1 MVKKFTSANLKP
13 TLVIVESPAKC
24 GKIEEYLGPGYKCIA
39 SYGHLRE
46 LKSLKNIDEN
56 FVPTY
61 TIVEKKRQQIDKIKK
76 AILGANEVILA
87 LDGDREGEK
96 IAYCIAQIFNLDI
109 KITKRITFN
118 EITQTGIQ
126 KAIQCPRTID
136 MDLVNAQQARQIIDL
151 LVGFKISPMLWS
163 HFNAGA
169 SLSAGRCQAPALRLI
184 YENYKDIALC
194 NEKRVYNTTGYFTS
208 ANIAFE
214 LQTSFETEDSVTDF
228 LDDSIDFSHVYSCSK
243 PKRGTRRQPDPFTT
257 SSLQQAS
264 SNEMRL
270 SPKDTMRICQT
281 LYEGGYITY
290 MRTDS
295 KSYSRDFIDLAKEYI
310 TREYDTTYINE
321 QIDELVTSANDK
333 EAHEAI
339 RATNISLV
347 ELPSTMDKKDQRLY
361 KLIRENSLESCMSPA
376 VFHSVTATITA
387 AQNAKFTYTSEIID
401 FPGWTIISAKSS
413 KVKPENK
420 EYQYLQQIKS
430 NIVVL
435 YKKMV
440 SKMNFIGIK
449 QHYTEARLVQLLEE
463 RGVGRPSTFSSLVD
477 KIQERGYVSKQNV
490 EARKVACKDFE
501 LTDDNIYEVEQM
513 REFGGEKNKLVIQS
527 LGIMVM
533 EFLDAHFSQLLNY
546 EYTSSMEKEL
556 DLIANGNGDW
566 TGLCRKCDEQLTLCT
581 DKLKDE
587 PRMKIQLDETNAYI
601 IGKHGPVIK
610 NTEIIDGKA
619 VVNFKKI
626 KQDVDVSKIHE
637 YKVEDLLAEDVQKKK
652 INLGKY
658 ENQDV
663 FIQKGKFGVYAS
675 WDQNTCSLKQ
685 VGNRPI
691 ESISFDEVE
700 KYILEQENGFIREIT
715 LDCSI
720 RRSKKGDYIFF
731 KTAKMKKPTFHSLD
745 KFQEDYKICHVNILK
760 SWIKETY
767 GLSV

>member
-1 MVKKFTSANLKP
+1 MVKKFTSANLRK
-13 TLVIVESPAKC
+13 TIVIVESPAKC

-46 LKSLKNIDEN
+46 LNSLKNIDEN

-96 IAYCIAQIFNLDI
+96 IAYCIAQIFKLDI
-109 KITKRITFN
+109 KTTKRITFN
-118 EITQTGIQ
+118 EIT
-126 KAIQCPRTID
+126 KMAIQNAIQNPRTID

-169 SLSAGRCQAPALRLI
+169 SLSAGRCQTPALRVI
-184 YENYKDIALC
+184 YENYKEVAQS
-194 NEKRVYNTTGYFTS
+194 NERKVYNTTGYFTS
-208 ANIAFE
+208 ANLAFE
-214 LQTSFETEDSVTDF
+214 LQTSFENDDAVTDF
-228 LDDSIDFSHVYSCSK
+228 LDESISFSHVYTCSK

-257 SSLQQAS
+257 STLQQAS
-264 SNEMRL
+264 SNELRL
-270 SPKDTMRICQT
+270 SPKETMRICQT

-295 KSYSRDFIDLAKEYI
+295 KSYSRDFIECAKEYI
-310 TREYDTTYINE
+310 TREYDTNYINE
-321 QIDELVTSANDK
+321 QIDDLVSKSKDK

-339 RATNISLV
+339 RPTDISLV
-347 ELPSTMDKKDQRLY
+347 DLPSTLDNRLY
-361 KLIRENSLESCMSPA
+361 KLIRENTLASCMPPA
-376 VFHSVTATITA
+376 VFYSVTASITA
-387 AQNAKFTYTSEIID
+387 AQNAKFTYTSELND
-401 FPGWTIISAKSS
+401 FPGWTIISDKSN
-413 KVKPENK
+413 KVSN
-420 EYQYLQQIKS
+420 EYQYLQQIKP
-430 NIVVL
+430 NTVVP

-440 SKMNFIGIK
+440 SKMNFIGLK

-463 RGVGRPSTFSSLVD
+463 KGIGRPSTFSSLVD
-477 KIQERGYVSKQNV
+477 KIQERLYVSKQNV
-490 EARKVACKDFE
+490 EGCKVSCKDFE

-513 REFGGEKNKLVIQS
+513 REFGAEKNKLVIQS
-527 LGIMVM
+527 LGILVM

-546 EYTSSMEKEL
+546 EYTSGMENEL

-566 TGLCRKCDEQLTLCT
+566 TNLCRKCDEQLTVCT
-581 DKLKDE
+581 SKLKDE
-587 PRMKIQLDETNAYI
+587 PRMKIQLDETNQYI

-610 NTEIIDGKA
+610 NTEIIDGKK

-663 FIQKGKFGVYAS
+663 LIQKGKFGVYAS
-675 WDQNTCSLKQ
+675 WGQNSVSLKQ

-700 KYILEQENGFIREIT
+700 KYILEQENGFIREIA

-731 KTAKMKKPTFHSLD
+731 KTAKMKKPTFHSLNG
-745 KFQEDYKICHVNILK
+745 FSEDYKICHVNILK

-767 GLSV
+767 GLNV

>member
-1 MVKKFTSANLKP
+1 MVKKFTSANLRK
-13 TLVIVESPAKC
+13 TIVIVESPAKC

-46 LKSLKNIDEN
+46 LNSLKNIDEN

-96 IAYCIAQIFNLDI
+96 IAYCIAQIFKLDI
-109 KITKRITFN
+109 NTTKRITFN
-118 EITQTGIQ
+118 EITKT
-126 KAIQCPRTID
+126 AIQNAIQNPRTID

-151 LVGFKISPMLWS
+151 LVGFKISPMLWA
-163 HFNAGA
+163 HFNSGA
-169 SLSAGRCQAPALRLI
+169 SLSAGRCQTPALRVI
-184 YENYKDIALC
+184 YENYKEVAQS
-194 NEKRVYNTTGYFTS
+194 NERRVYNTTGYFTS
-208 ANIAFE
+208 ANLAFE
-214 LQTSFETEDSVTDF
+214 LHTSFENDDAATDF
-228 LDDSIDFSHVYSCSK
+228 LDDSISFSHVYTCSK

-257 SSLQQAS
+257 STLQQAS
-264 SNEMRL
+264 SNELRL
-270 SPKDTMRICQT
+270 SPKETMRICQT

-295 KSYSRDFIDLAKEYI
+295 KSYSRDFIECAKEYI
-310 TREYDTTYINE
+310 SRQYDKIYINE
-321 QIDELVTSANDK
+321 QIDDLVSKSKDK

-339 RATNISLV
+339 RPTDISLV
-347 ELPSTMDKKDQRLY
+347 DLPSTLDNRLY
-361 KLIRENSLESCMSPA
+361 KLIRENTLASCMSPA
-376 VFHSVTATITA
+376 VFYSVTATITA

-401 FPGWTIISAKSS
+401 FPGWTIAIAKSS
-413 KVKPENK
+413 KVKPETN
-420 EYQYLQQIKS
+420 EYQYLQQIKP
-430 NIVVL
+430 NTIVP

-440 SKMNFIGIK
+440 SKMNFVGLK

-463 RGVGRPSTFSSLVD
+463 HGIGRPSTFSSLVD

-490 EARKVACKDFE
+490 EGRKVSCKDFD

-527 LGIMVM
+527 LGILVM
-533 EFLDAHFSQLLNY
+533 EFLDAHFFDLLNY
-546 EYTSSMEKEL
+546 EYTSGMENEL

-566 TGLCRKCDEQLTLCT
+566 TNLCRKCDEQLTVCT
-581 DKLKDE
+581 SKLKDE
-587 PRMKIQLDETNAYI
+587 PRMKIQLDETNQYI

-610 NTEIIDGKA
+610 NTEIIDGKK

-663 FIQKGKFGVYAS
+663 LIQKGKFGVYAS
-675 WDQNTCSLKQ
+675 WGQNSVSLKQ

-700 KYILEQENGFIREIT
+700 KYILEQENGFIREIA

-731 KTAKMKKPTFHSLD
+731 KTAKMKKPTFHSLNG
-745 KFQEDYKICHVNILK
+745 FSEDYKICHVNILK

>member
-1 MVKKFTSANLKP
+1 MVKKFTSANLRK
-13 TLVIVESPAKC
+13 TIVIVESPAKC

-46 LKSLKNIDEN
+46 LNSLKNIDEN

-96 IAYCIAQIFNLDI
+96 IAYCIAQIFKLDI
-109 KITKRITFN
+109 NTTKRITFN
-118 EITQTGIQ
+118 EITKT
-126 KAIQCPRTID
+126 AIQNAIQNPRTID

-151 LVGFKISPMLWS
+151 LVGFKISPMLWA
-163 HFNAGA
+163 HFNSGA
-169 SLSAGRCQAPALRLI
+169 SLSAGRCQTPALRVI
-184 YENYKDIALC
+184 YENYKDITQC

-208 ANIAFE
+208 SNLAFE
-214 LQTSFETEDSVTDF
+214 LHTSFENDDAVTDF
-228 LDDSIDFSHVYSCSK
+228 LDDSISFSHVYTCSK

-257 SSLQQAS
+257 STLQQAS
-264 SNEMRL
+264 SNELRL
-270 SPKDTMRICQT
+270 SPKETMRICQT

-295 KSYSRDFIDLAKEYI
+295 KSYSRDFIECAKEYI
-310 TREYDTTYINE
+310 TRQYDKIYINE
-321 QIDELVTSANDK
+321 QIDDLVSKSKDK

-339 RATNISLV
+339 RPTDISLV
-347 ELPSTMDKKDQRLY
+347 DLPSTLDNRLY
-361 KLIRENSLESCMSPA
+361 KLIRENTLASCMSPA
-376 VFHSVTATITA
+376 VFYSVTATITA

-401 FPGWTIISAKSS
+401 FPGWTIAIAKSS
-413 KVKPENK
+413 KVKPETN
-420 EYQYLQQIKS
+420 EYQYLQQIKP
-430 NIVVL
+430 NTIVP

-440 SKMNFIGIK
+440 SKMNFVGLK

-463 RGVGRPSTFSSLVD
+463 HGIGRPSTFSSLVD

-490 EARKVACKDFE
+490 EGRKVSCKDFE

-513 REFGGEKNKLVIQS
+513 REFGAEKNKLVIQS
-527 LGIMVM
+527 LGILVM
-533 EFLDAHFSQLLNY
+533 EFLDAHFFDLLNY
-546 EYTSSMEKEL
+546 EYTSGMENEL

-566 TGLCRKCDEQLTLCT
+566 TNLCRKCDEQLTVCT
-581 DKLKDE
+581 SKLKDE
-587 PRMKIQLDETNAYI
+587 PRMKIQLDETNQYI

-610 NTEIIDGKA
+610 NTEIIDGKK

-663 FIQKGKFGVYAS
+663 LIQKGKFGVYAS
-675 WDQNTCSLKQ
+675 WGQNSVSLKQ

-700 KYILEQENGFIREIT
+700 KYILEQENGFIREIA

-767 GLSV
+767 GLNV

>member
-1 MVKKFTSANLKP
+1 
-13 TLVIVESPAKC
+13 
-24 GKIEEYLGPGYKCIA
+24 
-39 SYGHLRE
+39 LRE
-46 LKSLKNIDEN
+46 LNSLKNIDEN

-76 AILGANEVILA
+76 AILASNDVILA

-109 KITKRITFN
+109 KTTKRITFN
-118 EITQTGIQ
+118 EITQTAIQ

-136 MDLVNAQQARQIIDL
+136 MDLVNAQQARQIVDL

-169 SLSAGRCQAPALRLI
+169 SLSAGRCQTPALRII
-184 YENYKDIALC
+184 YDNDMNKGSER
-194 NEKRVYNTTGYFTS
+194 RVYNTTGYFTS
-208 ANIAFE
+208 ANLAFE
-214 LQTSFETEDSVTDF
+214 LQTSFEMEDTVTDF
-228 LDDSIDFSHVYSCSK
+228 LDDSISFSHVYTCSK

-257 SSLQQAS
+257 STLQQAS

-270 SPKDTMRICQT
+270 SPKETMRICQT

-295 KSYSRDFIDLAKEYI
+295 KSYSRDFIECAKEYI
-310 TREYDTTYINE
+310 TREYDTNYINE
-321 QIDELVTSANDK
+321 QIDELVSKSKDK

-347 ELPSTMDKKDQRLY
+347 ELPSTMDKKEQRLY
-361 KLIRENSLESCMSPA
+361 KLIRENSLESCMSLA

-387 AQNAKFTYTSEIID
+387 AQNTKFTYTSELND

-413 KVKPENK
+413 KVTPENK
-420 EYQYLQQIKS
+420 EYQYLQQIKP
-430 NIVVL
+430 NTVVP

-440 SKMNFIGIK
+440 SKMNFIGLK

-490 EARKVACKDFE
+490 EGRKVACKDFE

-513 REFGGEKNKLVIQS
+513 RDFGAEKNKLVIQS

-533 EFLDAHFSQLLNY
+533 EYLDAHFSQLLNY
-546 EYTSSMEKEL
+546 EYTSGMENEL
-556 DLIANGNGDW
+556 DKIANGNGDW
-566 TGLCRKCDEQLTLCT
+566 TNLCRRCNNQIAELTEC
-581 DKLKDE
+581 LKGE

-610 NTEIIDGKA
+610 NTEIIDGKT

-637 YKVEDLLAEDVQKKK
+637 CKVEDLLAEDVQKKK

-658 ENQDV
+658 EGHDV
-663 FIQKGKFGVYAS
+663 VLQKGKFGVYAS
-675 WDQNTCSLKQ
+675 WGKNTCSLKQ

-700 KYILEQENGFIREIT
+700 KYILEQENGFIREIA

-745 KFQEDYKICHVNILK
+745 KFSEDYKICHVNILK

-767 GLSV
+767 GLKV

>member
-1 MVKKFTSANLKP
+1 MVKKFTSADLRN

-24 GKIEEYLGPGYKCIA
+24 AKIEEYLGSGYKCIA

-46 LKSLKNIDEN
+46 LNSLKHIDEN

-61 TIVEKKRQQIDKIKK
+61 TIIEKKCQQIDKIKK
-76 AILGANEVILA
+76 AILGANEIILA

-109 KITKRITFN
+109 KTTKRITFN
-118 EITQTGIQ
+118 EIT
-126 KAIQCPRTID
+126 KMAIQYAIQNPRTID

-169 SLSAGRCQAPALRLI
+169 SLSAGRCQTPALRLI
-184 YENYKDIALC
+184 YENYKEISQS
-194 NEKRVYNTTGYFTS
+194 NERKVYNTTGYFTS
-208 ANIAFE
+208 ANLAFE
-214 LQTSFETEDSVTDF
+214 LQTSFENDDAVTDF
-228 LDDSIDFSHVYSCSK
+228 LNDSIGFSHVYTCSK

-257 SSLQQAS
+257 STLQQAS

-270 SPKDTMRICQT
+270 SPKETMRICQA

-295 KSYSRDFIDLAKEYI
+295 KSYSRDFIECAKEYI
-310 TREYDTTYINE
+310 TREYDTNYINE
-321 QIDELVTSANDK
+321 QIDDLVSKCKDK

-339 RATNISLV
+339 RPTNISLI
-347 ELPSTMDKKDQRLY
+347 ELNSTMDSKEQRLY
-361 KLIRENSLESCMSPA
+361 KLIRENTLASCMSPA
-376 VFHSVTATITA
+376 VFYSVTATITA

-401 FPGWTIISAKSS
+401 FPGWTIAIAKSS
-413 KVKPENK
+413 KVSN
-420 EYQYLQQIKS
+420 EYQYLQQIKP
-430 NIVVL
+430 NTVIP

-440 SKMNFIGIK
+440 SKMKFVGLK

-463 RGVGRPSTFSSLVD
+463 HGIGRPSTFSSLVD

-490 EARKVACKDFE
+490 EGRKVACKDFE
-501 LTDDNIYEVEQM
+501 LTDDNIYEVEEM
-513 REFGGEKNKLVIQS
+513 REFGAEKNKLVIQS
-527 LGIMVM
+527 LGILVM

-546 EYTSSMEKEL
+546 EYTSGMENEL

-566 TGLCRKCDEQLTLCT
+566 SSLCRKCDEQLTLCT

-610 NTEIIDGKA
+610 NTELIDGKQ

-637 YKVEDLLAEDVQKKK
+637 YKVEDLLAEDVQKKRF
-652 INLGKY
+652 NLGKY
-658 ENQDV
+658 EGHDV
-663 FIQKGKFGVYAS
+663 ILQKGKFGVYAS
-675 WDQNTCSLKQ
+675 WGKNTCSLKQ

-691 ESISFDEVE
+691 ESISFEEVE
-700 KYILEQENGFIREIT
+700 KYILEQENCGFFREISQ
-715 LDCSI
+715 DCSI

-745 KFQEDYKICHVNILK
+745 KFTEDYKICHVNILK

-767 GLSV
+767 GLNV

>member
-1 MVKKFTSANLKP
+1 MVKKFTSADLRK

-46 LKSLKNIDEN
+46 LNSLKNIDEN
-56 FVPTY
+56 FLPTY

-76 AILGANEVILA
+76 AILASNDIILA
-87 LDGDREGEK
+87 VDGDREGEK
-96 IAYCIAQIFNLDI
+96 IAYCIAQIFNLNI
-109 KITKRITFN
+109 KTTKRITFN
-118 EITQTGIQ
+118 EITKT
-126 KAIQCPRTID
+126 AIQNAIQNPRIID

-169 SLSAGRCQAPALRLI
+169 SLSAGRCQTPALRVI
-184 YENYKDIALC
+184 YENYKEIN
-194 NEKRVYNTTGYFTS
+194 NERKVYNTTGYFTS
-208 ANIAFE
+208 ANLAFE
-214 LQTSFETEDSVTDF
+214 LQTSFENDDAVTDF
-228 LDDSIDFSHVYSCSK
+228 LDDSISFSHVYTCSN

-257 SSLQQAS
+257 STLQQAS

-270 SPKDTMRICQT
+270 SPKETMRICQT

-295 KSYSRDFIDLAKEYI
+295 KSYSRDFIECAKEYI
-310 TREYDTTYINE
+310 SRQYDKTYINE
-321 QIDELVTSANDK
+321 QIDDLVSNSKDK

-339 RATNISLV
+339 RPTNISLV
-347 ELPSTMDKKDQRLY
+347 DLNSTMDSKEQRLY
-361 KLIRENSLESCMSPA
+361 KLIRDNTQASCMSPA
-376 VFHSVTATITA
+376 VFHAVTATITA
-387 AQNAKFTYTSEIID
+387 AQNTKFTYTSEITD
-401 FPGWTIISAKSS
+401 FPGWTIVHTKSS
-413 KVKPENK
+413 KVSN
-420 EYQYLQQIKS
+420 EYQYLQQIKP
-430 NIVVL
+430 NTVVP

-440 SKMNFIGIK
+440 SKMNFTGLK

-463 RGVGRPSTFSSLVD
+463 RGIGRPSTFSSLVD
-477 KIQERGYVSKQNV
+477 KIQERGYVSKQNI
-490 EARKVACKDFE
+490 EGRKVACKDFE

-527 LGIMVM
+527 LGILVM
-533 EFLDAHFSQLLNY
+533 EFLDAHFFDLLNY
-546 EYTSSMEKEL
+546 EYTSGMENEL

-566 TGLCRKCDEQLTLCT
+566 TSLCRKCDEQLTLCT

-610 NTEIIDGKA
+610 STEIIDGKA

-637 YKVEDLLAEDVQKKK
+637 YKVEDILAEDVQKKK

-663 FIQKGKFGVYAS
+663 FIQKGKFGMYAS
-675 WDQNTCSLKQ
+675 WGQNSVSLKQ
-685 VGNRPI
+685 LGNRPI

-700 KYILEQENGFIREIT
+700 KYILEQESGFVREIS

-731 KTAKMKKPTFHSLD
+731 KTAKMKKPTFHSLNG
-745 KFQEDYKICHVNILK
+745 FSEDYKICHVNILK

-767 GLSV
+767 GLNV

>member
-1 MVKKFTSANLKP
+1 MVKKFTSANLRK
-13 TLVIVESPAKC
+13 TIVIVESPAKC

-46 LKSLKNIDEN
+46 LNSLKNIDEN

-96 IAYCIAQIFNLDI
+96 IAYCIAQIFKLDI
-109 KITKRITFN
+109 NTTKRITFN
-118 EITQTGIQ
+118 EITKT
-126 KAIQCPRTID
+126 AIQNAIQNPRTID

-151 LVGFKISPMLWS
+151 LVGFKISPMLWA
-163 HFNAGA
+163 HFNSGA
-169 SLSAGRCQAPALRLI
+169 SLSAGRCQTPALRVI
-184 YENYKDIALC
+184 YENYKDIAQS
-194 NEKRVYNTTGYFTS
+194 NERRVYNTTGYFTS
-208 ANIAFE
+208 SNLAFE
-214 LQTSFETEDSVTDF
+214 LHTSFENDDAATDF
-228 LDDSIDFSHVYSCSK
+228 LDDSISFSHVYTCSK

-257 SSLQQAS
+257 STLQQAS
-264 SNEMRL
+264 SNELRL
-270 SPKDTMRICQT
+270 SPKETMRICQT

-295 KSYSRDFIDLAKEYI
+295 KSYSRDFIECAKEYI
-310 TREYDTTYINE
+310 TRQYDKIYINE
-321 QIDELVTSANDK
+321 QIDDLVSKSKDK

-339 RATNISLV
+339 RPTDISLV
-347 ELPSTMDKKDQRLY
+347 DLPSTLDNRLY
-361 KLIRENSLESCMSPA
+361 KLIRENTLASCMSPA
-376 VFHSVTATITA
+376 VFYSVTATIRA

-401 FPGWTIISAKSS
+401 FPGWTIAIAKSS
-413 KVKPENK
+413 KVKPETN
-420 EYQYLQQIKS
+420 EYQYLQQIKP
-430 NIVVL
+430 NTIVP

-440 SKMNFIGIK
+440 SKMIFVGLK

-463 RGVGRPSTFSSLVD
+463 HGIGRPSTFSSLVD

-490 EARKVACKDFE
+490 EGRKLSCKDFE

-513 REFGGEKNKLVIQS
+513 REFGAEKNKLVIQS
-527 LGIMVM
+527 LGILVM
-533 EFLDAHFSQLLNY
+533 EFLDAHFFDLLNY
-546 EYTSSMEKEL
+546 EYTSGMENEL

-566 TGLCRKCDEQLTLCT
+566 TNLCRKCDEQLTVCT
-581 DKLKDE
+581 SKLKDE
-587 PRMKIQLDETNAYI
+587 PRMKIQLDETNQYI

-610 NTEIIDGKA
+610 NTEIIDGKK

-663 FIQKGKFGVYAS
+663 LIQKGKFGVYAS
-675 WDQNTCSLKQ
+675 WGQNSVSLKQ

-700 KYILEQENGFIREIT
+700 KYILEQENGFIREIA

-731 KTAKMKKPTFHSLD
+731 KTAKMKKPTFHSLNG
-745 KFQEDYKICHVNILK
+745 FSEDYKICHVNILK

-767 GLSV
+767 GLNV

>member
-1 MVKKFTSANLKP
+1 MVKKFTSANLRK
-13 TLVIVESPAKC
+13 TIVIVESPAKC

-46 LKSLKNIDEN
+46 LNSLKNIDEN

-96 IAYCIAQIFNLDI
+96 IAYCIAQIFKLDI
-109 KITKRITFN
+109 KTTKRITFN
-118 EITQTGIQ
+118 EITKT
-126 KAIQCPRTID
+126 AIQNAIQNPRTID
-136 MDLVNAQQARQIIDL
+136 MDLVNAQQARQSIDL
-151 LVGFKISPMLWS
+151 LVGFKISPMLWN

-169 SLSAGRCQAPALRLI
+169 SLSAGRCQTPALRVI
-184 YENYKDIALC
+184 YENYKDITQS
-194 NEKRVYNTTGYFTS
+194 NERRVYNTTGYFTS
-208 ANIAFE
+208 SNLAFE
-214 LQTSFETEDSVTDF
+214 LHTSFENDDAVTDF
-228 LDDSIDFSHVYSCSK
+228 LDDSISFSHVYTCSK

-257 SSLQQAS
+257 STLQQAS
-264 SNEMRL
+264 SNELRL
-270 SPKDTMRICQT
+270 SPKETMRICQT

-295 KSYSRDFIDLAKEYI
+295 KSYSRDFIECAKEYI
-310 TREYDTTYINE
+310 TRQYDKIYINE
-321 QIDELVTSANDK
+321 QIDDLVSKSKDK

-339 RATNISLV
+339 RPTDISLV
-347 ELPSTMDKKDQRLY
+347 DLPSTLDNRLY
-361 KLIRENSLESCMSPA
+361 KLIRENTLASCMSPA
-376 VFHSVTATITA
+376 VFYSVTATITA
-387 AQNAKFTYTSEIID
+387 AQNARFTYTSEIID
-401 FPGWTIISAKSS
+401 FPGWTIAIAKSS
-413 KVKPENK
+413 KVKPETN
-420 EYQYLQQIKS
+420 EYQYLQQIKP
-430 NIVVL
+430 NTIVP

-440 SKMNFIGIK
+440 SKMNFVGLK

-463 RGVGRPSTFSSLVD
+463 HGIGRPSTFSSLVD

-490 EARKVACKDFE
+490 EGRKVSCKDFE

-527 LGIMVM
+527 LGILVM

-546 EYTSSMEKEL
+546 EYTSGMENEL

-566 TGLCRKCDEQLTLCT
+566 SSLCRKCDEQLTVCIDT
-581 DKLKDE
+581 LKDE
-587 PRMKIQLDETNAYI
+587 PRMKIQLDETNQYI

-610 NTEIIDGKA
+610 NTEIIDGKT

-663 FIQKGKFGVYAS
+663 LIQKGKFGVYAS
-675 WDQNTCSLKQ
+675 WGQNSVSLKQ

-700 KYILEQENGFIREIT
+700 KYILEQENGFIREIA

-731 KTAKMKKPTFHSLD
+731 KTAKMKKPTFHSLNG
-745 KFQEDYKICHVNILK
+745 FSEDYKICHVNILK

-767 GLSV
+767 GLNV

>member
-1 MVKKFTSANLKP
+1 MYS
-13 TLVIVESPAKC
+13 I
-24 GKIEEYLGPGYKCIA
+24 
-39 SYGHLRE
+39 LR
-46 LKSLKNIDEN
+46 SLERTKL
-56 FVPTY
+56 
-61 TIVEKKRQQIDKIKK
+61 VEKKRQQIDKIKK

-96 IAYCIAQIFNLDI
+96 IAYCIAQIFKLDI
-109 KITKRITFN
+109 KTTKRITFN
-118 EITQTGIQ
+118 EIT
-126 KAIQCPRTID
+126 KMAIQNAIQNPRTID

-169 SLSAGRCQAPALRLI
+169 SLSAGRCQTPALRVI
-184 YENYKDIALC
+184 YENYKEVAQS
-194 NEKRVYNTTGYFTS
+194 NERKVYNTTGYFTS
-208 ANIAFE
+208 ANLAFE
-214 LQTSFETEDSVTDF
+214 LQTSFENDDAVTDF
-228 LDDSIDFSHVYSCSK
+228 LDESISFSHVYTCSK

-257 SSLQQAS
+257 STLQQAS
-264 SNEMRL
+264 SNELRL
-270 SPKDTMRICQT
+270 SPKETMRICQT

-295 KSYSRDFIDLAKEYI
+295 KSYSRDFIECAKEYI
-310 TREYDTTYINE
+310 TREYDTNYINE
-321 QIDELVTSANDK
+321 QIDDLVSKSKDK

-339 RATNISLV
+339 RPTDISLV
-347 ELPSTMDKKDQRLY
+347 DLPSTLDNRLY
-361 KLIRENSLESCMSPA
+361 KLIRENTLASCMPPA
-376 VFHSVTATITA
+376 VFYSVTASITA
-387 AQNAKFTYTSEIID
+387 AQNAKFTYTSELND
-401 FPGWTIISAKSS
+401 FPGWTIISDKSN
-413 KVKPENK
+413 KVSN
-420 EYQYLQQIKS
+420 EYQYLQQIKP
-430 NIVVL
+430 NTVVP

-440 SKMNFIGIK
+440 SKMNFIGLK

-463 RGVGRPSTFSSLVD
+463 KGIGRPSTFSSLVD
-477 KIQERGYVSKQNV
+477 KIQERLYVSKQNV
-490 EARKVACKDFE
+490 EGCKVSCKDFE

-513 REFGGEKNKLVIQS
+513 REFGAEKNKLVIQS
-527 LGIMVM
+527 LGILVM

-546 EYTSSMEKEL
+546 EYTSGMENEL

-566 TGLCRKCDEQLTLCT
+566 TNLCRKCDEQLTVCT
-581 DKLKDE
+581 SKLKDE
-587 PRMKIQLDETNAYI
+587 PRMKIQLDETNQYI

-610 NTEIIDGKA
+610 NTEIIDGKK

-663 FIQKGKFGVYAS
+663 LIQKGKFGVYAS
-675 WDQNTCSLKQ
+675 WGQNSVSLKQ

-700 KYILEQENGFIREIT
+700 KYILEQENGFIREIA

-731 KTAKMKKPTFHSLD
+731 KTAKMKKPTFHSLNG
-745 KFQEDYKICHVNILK
+745 FSEDYKICHVNILK

-767 GLSV
+767 GVNV

>member
-1 MVKKFTSANLKP
+1 MVKKFTSANLRK
-13 TLVIVESPAKC
+13 TIVIVESPAKC

-46 LKSLKNIDEN
+46 LNSLKNIDEN

-96 IAYCIAQIFNLDI
+96 IAYCIAQIFKLDI
-109 KITKRITFN
+109 NTTKRITFN
-118 EITQTGIQ
+118 EITKT
-126 KAIQCPRTID
+126 AIQNAIQNPRTID

-151 LVGFKISPMLWS
+151 LVGFKISPMLWA
-163 HFNAGA
+163 HFNSGA
-169 SLSAGRCQAPALRLI
+169 SLSAGRCQTPALRVI
-184 YENYKDIALC
+184 YENYKDITQC

-208 ANIAFE
+208 SNLAFE
-214 LQTSFETEDSVTDF
+214 LHTSFENDDAVTDF
-228 LDDSIDFSHVYSCSK
+228 LDDSISFSHVYTCSK

-257 SSLQQAS
+257 STLQQAS
-264 SNEMRL
+264 SNELRL
-270 SPKDTMRICQT
+270 SPKETMRICQT

-295 KSYSRDFIDLAKEYI
+295 KSYSRDFIECAKEYI
-310 TREYDTTYINE
+310 SRQYDKIYINE
-321 QIDELVTSANDK
+321 QIDDLVSKSKDK

-339 RATNISLV
+339 RPTDISLV
-347 ELPSTMDKKDQRLY
+347 DLPSTLDNRLY
-361 KLIRENSLESCMSPA
+361 KLIRENTLASCMSPA
-376 VFHSVTATITA
+376 VFYSVTATITA

-401 FPGWTIISAKSS
+401 FPGWTIAIAKSS
-413 KVKPENK
+413 KVKPETN
-420 EYQYLQQIKS
+420 EYQYLQQIKP
-430 NIVVL
+430 NTIVP

-440 SKMNFIGIK
+440 SKMNFVGLK

-463 RGVGRPSTFSSLVD
+463 HGIGRPSTFSSLVD

-490 EARKVACKDFE
+490 EGRKVSCKDFE

-513 REFGGEKNKLVIQS
+513 REFGAEKNKLVIQS
-527 LGIMVM
+527 LGILVM
-533 EFLDAHFSQLLNY
+533 EFLDAHFFDLLNY
-546 EYTSSMEKEL
+546 EYTSGMENEL

-566 TGLCRKCDEQLTLCT
+566 TNLCRKCDEQLTVCT
-581 DKLKDE
+581 SKLKDE
-587 PRMKIQLDETNAYI
+587 PRMKIQLDETNQYI

-610 NTEIIDGKA
+610 NTEIIDGKK

-663 FIQKGKFGVYAS
+663 LIQKGKFGVYAS
-675 WDQNTCSLKQ
+675 WGQNSVSLKQ

-700 KYILEQENGFIREIT
+700 KYILEQENGFIREIA

-767 GLSV
+767 GLNV

>member
-1 MVKKFTSANLKP
+1 MVKKFTSANLRK
-13 TLVIVESPAKC
+13 TIVIVESPAKC

-46 LKSLKNIDEN
+46 LNSLKNIDEN

-61 TIVEKKRQQIDKIKK
+61 TIVEKKRQQIDRIKK

-96 IAYCIAQIFNLDI
+96 IAYCIAQIFKLDI
-109 KITKRITFN
+109 NTTKRITFN
-118 EITQTGIQ
+118 EITKT
-126 KAIQCPRTID
+126 AIQNAIQNPRTID

-151 LVGFKISPMLWS
+151 LVGFKISPMLWN

-169 SLSAGRCQAPALRLI
+169 SLSAGRCQTPALRVI
-184 YENYKDIALC
+184 YENYKDITQC

-208 ANIAFE
+208 SNLAFE
-214 LQTSFETEDSVTDF
+214 LHTSFENDDAATDF
-228 LDDSIDFSHVYSCSK
+228 LDDSVSFSHVYTCSK

-257 SSLQQAS
+257 STLQQAS
-264 SNEMRL
+264 SNELRL
-270 SPKDTMRICQT
+270 SPKETMRICQT

-295 KSYSRDFIDLAKEYI
+295 KSYSRDFIECAKEYI
-310 TREYDTTYINE
+310 TRQYDKIYINE
-321 QIDELVTSANDK
+321 QIDDLVSKSKDK

-339 RATNISLV
+339 RPTDISLV
-347 ELPSTMDKKDQRLY
+347 DLPSTLDNRLY
-361 KLIRENSLESCMSPA
+361 KLIRENTLASCMSPA
-376 VFHSVTATITA
+376 VFYSVTATITA

-401 FPGWTIISAKSS
+401 FPGWTIAIAKSS
-413 KVKPENK
+413 KVKPETN
-420 EYQYLQQIKS
+420 EYQYLQQIKP
-430 NIVVL
+430 NTIVP

-440 SKMNFIGIK
+440 SKMNFVGLK

-463 RGVGRPSTFSSLVD
+463 HGIGRPSTFSSLVD

-490 EARKVACKDFE
+490 EGRKVSCKDFE

-527 LGIMVM
+527 LGILVM

-546 EYTSSMEKEL
+546 EYTSGMENEL

-566 TGLCRKCDEQLTLCT
+566 SSLCRKCDEQLTVCT
-581 DKLKDE
+581 SKLKDE
-587 PRMKIQLDETNAYI
+587 PRMKIQLDETNQYI

-610 NTEIIDGKA
+610 STEIIDGKT

-663 FIQKGKFGVYAS
+663 LIQKGKFGVYAS
-675 WDQNTCSLKQ
+675 WGQNSVSLKQ

-700 KYILEQENGFIREIT
+700 KYILEQENGFIREIA

-731 KTAKMKKPTFHSLD
+731 KTAKMKKPTFHSLNG
-745 KFQEDYKICHVNILK
+745 FSEDYKICHVNILK

>member
-1 MVKKFTSANLKP
+1 MVKKFTSANLRK
-13 TLVIVESPAKC
+13 TIVIVESPAKC

-46 LKSLKNIDEN
+46 LNSLKNIDEN

-96 IAYCIAQIFNLDI
+96 IAYCIAQIFKLDI
-109 KITKRITFN
+109 NTTKRITFN
-118 EITQTGIQ
+118 EITKT
-126 KAIQCPRTID
+126 AIQNAIQNPRTID

-169 SLSAGRCQAPALRLI
+169 SLSAGRCQTPALRVI
-184 YENYKDIALC
+184 YENYKEVAQS
-194 NEKRVYNTTGYFTS
+194 NERKVYNTTGYFTS
-208 ANIAFE
+208 ANLAFE
-214 LQTSFETEDSVTDF
+214 LQTSFENDDAVTDF
-228 LDDSIDFSHVYSCSK
+228 LDESISFSHVYTCSK

-257 SSLQQAS
+257 STLQQAS
-264 SNEMRL
+264 SNELRL
-270 SPKDTMRICQT
+270 SPKETMRICQT

-295 KSYSRDFIDLAKEYI
+295 KSYSRDFIECAKEYI
-310 TREYDTTYINE
+310 TREYDTNYINE
-321 QIDELVTSANDK
+321 QIDDLVSKSKDK

-339 RATNISLV
+339 RPTDISLV
-347 ELPSTMDKKDQRLY
+347 DLPSTLDNRLY
-361 KLIRENSLESCMSPA
+361 KLIRENTLASCMPPA
-376 VFHSVTATITA
+376 VFYSVTASITA
-387 AQNAKFTYTSEIID
+387 AQNAKFTYTSELND
-401 FPGWTIISAKSS
+401 FPGWTIISDKSN
-413 KVKPENK
+413 KVSN
-420 EYQYLQQIKS
+420 EYQYLQQIKP
-430 NIVVL
+430 NTVVP

-440 SKMNFIGIK
+440 SKMNFIGLK

-463 RGVGRPSTFSSLVD
+463 KGIGRPSTFSSLVD
-477 KIQERGYVSKQNV
+477 KIQERLYVSKQNV
-490 EARKVACKDFE
+490 EGCKVSCKDFE

-513 REFGGEKNKLVIQS
+513 REFGAEKNKLVIQS
-527 LGIMVM
+527 LGILVM

-546 EYTSSMEKEL
+546 EYTSGMENEL

-566 TGLCRKCDEQLTLCT
+566 TNLCRKCDEQLTVCT
-581 DKLKDE
+581 SKLKDE
-587 PRMKIQLDETNAYI
+587 PRMKIQLDETNQYI

-610 NTEIIDGKA
+610 NTEIIDGKK

-663 FIQKGKFGVYAS
+663 LIQKGKFGVYAS
-675 WDQNTCSLKQ
+675 WGQNSVSLKQ

-700 KYILEQENGFIREIT
+700 KYILEQENGFIREIA

-731 KTAKMKKPTFHSLD
+731 KTAKMKKPTFHSLNG
-745 KFQEDYKICHVNILK
+745 FSEDYKICHVNILK

-767 GLSV
+767 GVNV

>member
-1 MVKKFTSANLKP
+1 MVKKFTSADLRK
-13 TLVIVESPAKC
+13 TIVIVESPAKC

-46 LKSLKNIDEN
+46 LNSLKNIDEN
-56 FVPTY
+56 FLPTY

-76 AILGANEVILA
+76 AILGANDVILA

-109 KITKRITFN
+109 KTTKRITFN
-118 EITQTGIQ
+118 EITKT
-126 KAIQCPRTID
+126 AIQNAIQNPRTID

-169 SLSAGRCQAPALRLI
+169 SLSAGRCQTPALRVI
-184 YENYKDIALC
+184 YENYKEVAQS
-194 NEKRVYNTTGYFTS
+194 NERKVYNTTGYFTS
-208 ANIAFE
+208 ANLAFE
-214 LQTSFETEDSVTDF
+214 LQTSFENDDAVTDF
-228 LDDSIDFSHVYSCSK
+228 LDESISFSHVYTCSK

-257 SSLQQAS
+257 STLQQAS
-264 SNEMRL
+264 SNELRL
-270 SPKDTMRICQT
+270 SPKETMRICQT

-295 KSYSRDFIDLAKEYI
+295 KSYSRDFIECAKEYI
-310 TREYDTTYINE
+310 SRQYDKTYINE
-321 QIDELVTSANDK
+321 QIDDLVSKSKDK

-339 RATNISLV
+339 RPTNISLV
-347 ELPSTMDKKDQRLY
+347 DLNSTMDSKEQRLY
-361 KLIRENSLESCMSPA
+361 KLIRENTLASCMPPA
-376 VFHSVTATITA
+376 VFYSVTASITA
-387 AQNAKFTYTSEIID
+387 AQNAKFTYTSEITD

-413 KVKPENK
+413 KVSN
-420 EYQYLQQIKS
+420 EYQYLQQIKP
-430 NIVVL
+430 NTIVP

-440 SKMNFIGIK
+440 SKMNFIGLK

-463 RGVGRPSTFSSLVD
+463 HGIGRPSTFSSLVD

-490 EARKVACKDFE
+490 EGRKVSCKDFE

-513 REFGGEKNKLVIQS
+513 REFGAEKNKLVIQS
-527 LGIMVM
+527 LGILVM

-546 EYTSSMEKEL
+546 EYTSCMENEL
-556 DLIANGNGDW
+556 DLIANGKGNW
-566 TGLCRKCDEQLTLCT
+566 SSLCRKCDEQLTVCT
-581 DKLKDE
+581 SKLKDE
-587 PRMKIQLDETNAYI
+587 PRMKIQLDESNAYI

-610 NTEIIDGKA
+610 NTEIIDGKK

-658 ENQDV
+658 EGLDV
-663 FIQKGKFGVYAS
+663 VLQKGKFGVYAS
-675 WDQNTCSLKQ
+675 WGKNTCSLKQ

-700 KYILEQENGFIREIT
+700 KYILEQENGFIREIS

-767 GLSV
+767 GVNV

>member
-1 MVKKFTSANLKP
+1 MVKKFTSANLRK
-13 TLVIVESPAKC
+13 TIVIVESPAKC

-46 LKSLKNIDEN
+46 LNSLKNIDEN

-96 IAYCIAQIFNLDI
+96 IAYCIAQIFKLDI
-109 KITKRITFN
+109 KTTKRITFN
-118 EITQTGIQ
+118 EITKT
-126 KAIQCPRTID
+126 AIQNAIQNPRTID

-151 LVGFKISPMLWS
+151 LVGFKISPMLWN

-169 SLSAGRCQAPALRLI
+169 SLSAGRCQTPALRVI
-184 YENYKDIALC
+184 YENYKDITQC

-208 ANIAFE
+208 ANLAFE
-214 LQTSFETEDSVTDF
+214 LHTSFENDDAVTDF
-228 LDDSIDFSHVYSCSK
+228 LDDSISFSHVYTCSK

-257 SSLQQAS
+257 STLQQAS
-264 SNEMRL
+264 SNELRL
-270 SPKDTMRICQT
+270 SPKETMRICQT

-295 KSYSRDFIDLAKEYI
+295 KSYSRDFIECAKEYI
-310 TREYDTTYINE
+310 TREYDTNYINE
-321 QIDELVTSANDK
+321 QIDDLVSKSKDK

-339 RATNISLV
+339 RPTDISLV
-347 ELPSTMDKKDQRLY
+347 DLPSTLDNRLY
-361 KLIRENSLESCMSPA
+361 KLIRENTLASCMSPA
-376 VFHSVTATITA
+376 VFYSVTATITA
-387 AQNAKFTYTSEIID
+387 AQNARFTYTSEIID
-401 FPGWTIISAKSS
+401 FPGWTIAIAKSS
-413 KVKPENK
+413 KVKPETN
-420 EYQYLQQIKS
+420 EYQYLQQIKP
-430 NIVVL
+430 NTIVP

-440 SKMNFIGIK
+440 SKINFVGLK

-463 RGVGRPSTFSSLVD
+463 HGIGRPSTFSSLVD

-490 EARKVACKDFE
+490 EGRKVSCKDFE

-513 REFGGEKNKLVIQS
+513 REFGAEKNKLVIQS
-527 LGIMVM
+527 LGILVM

-546 EYTSSMEKEL
+546 EYTSGMENEL

-566 TGLCRKCDEQLTLCT
+566 SSLCRKCDEQLTVCT
-581 DKLKDE
+581 SKLKDE
-587 PRMKIQLDETNAYI
+587 PRMKIQLDETNQYI

-610 NTEIIDGKA
+610 NTEIIDGKK

-663 FIQKGKFGVYAS
+663 LIQKGKFGVYAS
-675 WDQNTCSLKQ
+675 WGQNSVSLKQ

-700 KYILEQENGFIREIT
+700 KYILEQENGFIREIA

-731 KTAKMKKPTFHSLD
+731 KTAKMKKPTFHSLNG
-745 KFQEDYKICHVNILK
+745 FSEDYKICHVNILK

-767 GLSV
+767 GLNV

>member
-1 MVKKFTSANLKP
+1 MVKKFTSANLRK
-13 TLVIVESPAKC
+13 TIVIVESPAKC

-46 LKSLKNIDEN
+46 LNSLKNIDEN

-96 IAYCIAQIFNLDI
+96 IAYCIAQIFKLDI
-109 KITKRITFN
+109 NTTKRITFN
-118 EITQTGIQ
+118 EITKT
-126 KAIQCPRTID
+126 AIQNAIQNPRTID

-151 LVGFKISPMLWS
+151 LVGFKISPMLWA
-163 HFNAGA
+163 HFNSGA
-169 SLSAGRCQAPALRLI
+169 SLSAGRCQTPALRVI
-184 YENYKDIALC
+184 YENYKEVAQS
-194 NEKRVYNTTGYFTS
+194 NERRVYNTTGYFTS
-208 ANIAFE
+208 ANLAFE
-214 LQTSFETEDSVTDF
+214 LHTSFENDDAVTDF
-228 LDDSIDFSHVYSCSK
+228 LDDSISFSHVYTCSK

-257 SSLQQAS
+257 STLQQAS
-264 SNEMRL
+264 SNELRL
-270 SPKDTMRICQT
+270 SPKETMRICQT

-295 KSYSRDFIDLAKEYI
+295 KSYSRDFIECAKEYI
-310 TREYDTTYINE
+310 TRQYDKIYINE
-321 QIDELVTSANDK
+321 QIDDLVSKSKDK

-339 RATNISLV
+339 RPTDISLV
-347 ELPSTMDKKDQRLY
+347 DLPSTLDNRLY
-361 KLIRENSLESCMSPA
+361 KLIRENTLASCMSPA
-376 VFHSVTATITA
+376 VFYSVTATITA

-401 FPGWTIISAKSS
+401 FPGWTIAIAKSS
-413 KVKPENK
+413 KVKPETN
-420 EYQYLQQIKS
+420 EYQYLQQIKP
-430 NIVVL
+430 NTIVP

-440 SKMNFIGIK
+440 SKMIFVGLK

-463 RGVGRPSTFSSLVD
+463 HGIGRPSTFSSLVD

-490 EARKVACKDFE
+490 EGRKLSCKDFE

-513 REFGGEKNKLVIQS
+513 REFGAEKNKLVIQS
-527 LGIMVM
+527 LGILVM

-546 EYTSSMEKEL
+546 EYTSGMENEL

-566 TGLCRKCDEQLTLCT
+566 TNLCRKCDEQLTVCT
-581 DKLKDE
+581 SKLKDE
-587 PRMKIQLDETNAYI
+587 PRMKIQLDETNQYI

-610 NTEIIDGKA
+610 NTEIIDGKK

-663 FIQKGKFGVYAS
+663 LIQKGKFGVYAS
-675 WDQNTCSLKQ
+675 WGQNSVSLKQ

-700 KYILEQENGFIREIT
+700 KYILEQENGFIREIA

-731 KTAKMKKPTFHSLD
+731 KTAKMKKPTFHSLNG
-745 KFQEDYKICHVNILK
+745 FSEDYKICHVNILK

-767 GLSV
+767 GLNV

>member
-1 MVKKFTSANLKP
+1 MVKKFTSADLRK
-13 TLVIVESPAKC
+13 TIVIVESPAKC

-46 LKSLKNIDEN
+46 LNSLKNIDEN
-56 FVPTY
+56 FLPTY
-61 TIVEKKRQQIDKIKK
+61 TIVEKKRQQFDKIKK
-76 AILGANEVILA
+76 AILGANDVILA

-109 KITKRITFN
+109 NTTKRITFN
-118 EITQTGIQ
+118 EITKT
-126 KAIQCPRTID
+126 AIQHAIQNPRTID

-169 SLSAGRCQAPALRLI
+169 SLSAGRCQTPALRVI
-184 YENYKDIALC
+184 YENYKDIAQC
-194 NEKRVYNTTGYFTS
+194 NERRVYNTTGYFTS
-208 ANIAFE
+208 ANLAFE
-214 LQTSFETEDSVTDF
+214 LQTSFENDDAVTDF
-228 LDDSIDFSHVYSCSK
+228 LDDSISFSHVYTCSK

-257 SSLQQAS
+257 STLQQAS
-264 SNEMRL
+264 SNELRL
-270 SPKDTMRICQT
+270 SPKETMRICQT

-295 KSYSRDFIDLAKEYI
+295 KSYSRDFIECAKEYI
-310 TREYDTTYINE
+310 SRQYDKTYINE
-321 QIDELVTSANDK
+321 QIDDLVSKSKDK

-339 RATNISLV
+339 RPTNISLID
-347 ELPSTMDKKDQRLY
+347 LPSTLDNRLY
-361 KLIRENSLESCMSPA
+361 KLIRENTLASCMPPA

-387 AQNAKFTYTSEIID
+387 AQNTKFTYTSELND
-401 FPGWTIISAKSS
+401 FPGWTIAIAKSS
-413 KVKPENK
+413 KVKPETN
-420 EYQYLQQIKS
+420 EYQYLQQIKP
-430 NIVVL
+430 NTIVP

-440 SKMNFIGIK
+440 SKMNFVGLK

-463 RGVGRPSTFSSLVD
+463 HGIGRPSTFSSLVD

-490 EARKVACKDFE
+490 EGRKVACKDFE

-527 LGIMVM
+527 LGILVM
-533 EFLDAHFSQLLNY
+533 EFLDAHFFDLLNY
-546 EYTSSMEKEL
+546 EYTSGMENEL

-566 TGLCRKCDEQLTLCT
+566 TSLCRKCDEQLTVCI

-587 PRMKIQLDETNAYI
+587 PRMKIQLDETNAYV
-601 IGKHGPVIK
+601 IGKYGPVIK
-610 NTEIIDGKA
+610 STEIIDGKT

-658 ENQDV
+658 EGLDV
-663 FIQKGKFGVYAS
+663 VLQKGKFGVYAS
-675 WDQNTCSLKQ
+675 WGKNTCSLKQ

-767 GLSV
+767 GLNV

>member
-1 MVKKFTSANLKP
+1 MVKKFTSANLRK
-13 TLVIVESPAKC
+13 TIVIVESPAKC

-46 LKSLKNIDEN
+46 LNSLKNIDEN

-96 IAYCIAQIFNLDI
+96 IAYCIAQIFKLDI
-109 KITKRITFN
+109 NTTKRITFN
-118 EITQTGIQ
+118 EITKT
-126 KAIQCPRTID
+126 AIQNAIQNPRTID

-151 LVGFKISPMLWS
+151 LVGFKISPMLWN

-169 SLSAGRCQAPALRLI
+169 SLSAGRCQTPALRVI
-184 YENYKDIALC
+184 YENYKDITQS
-194 NEKRVYNTTGYFTS
+194 NERRVYNTTGYFTS
-208 ANIAFE
+208 ANLAFE
-214 LQTSFETEDSVTDF
+214 LHTSFENDDAATDF
-228 LDDSIDFSHVYSCSK
+228 LDDSISFSHVYTCSK

-257 SSLQQAS
+257 STLQQAS
-264 SNEMRL
+264 SNELRL
-270 SPKDTMRICQT
+270 SPKETMRICQT

-295 KSYSRDFIDLAKEYI
+295 KSYSRDFIECAKEYI
-310 TREYDTTYINE
+310 TRQYDKIYINE
-321 QIDELVTSANDK
+321 QIDDLVSKSKDK

-339 RATNISLV
+339 RPTDISLV
-347 ELPSTMDKKDQRLY
+347 DLPSTLDNRLY
-361 KLIRENSLESCMSPA
+361 KLIRENTLASCMSPA
-376 VFHSVTATITA
+376 VFYSVTATITA

-401 FPGWTIISAKSS
+401 FPGWTIAIAKSS
-413 KVKPENK
+413 KVKPETN
-420 EYQYLQQIKS
+420 EYQYLQQIKP
-430 NIVVL
+430 NTIVP

-440 SKMNFIGIK
+440 SKMNFVGLK

-463 RGVGRPSTFSSLVD
+463 HGIGRPSTFSSLVD

-490 EARKVACKDFE
+490 EGRKVACKDFE

-513 REFGGEKNKLVIQS
+513 REFGAEKNKLVIQS
-527 LGIMVM
+527 LGILVM

-546 EYTSSMEKEL
+546 EYTSGMENEL

-566 TGLCRKCDEQLTLCT
+566 TNLCRKCDEQLTVCT
-581 DKLKDE
+581 SKLKDE
-587 PRMKIQLDETNAYI
+587 PRMKIQLDETNQYI

-610 NTEIIDGKA
+610 NTEIIDGKK

-663 FIQKGKFGVYAS
+663 LIQKGKFGVYAS
-675 WDQNTCSLKQ
+675 WGQNSVSLKQ

-700 KYILEQENGFIREIT
+700 KYILEQENGFIREIA

-731 KTAKMKKPTFHSLD
+731 KTAKMKKPTFHSLNG
-745 KFQEDYKICHVNILK
+745 FSEDYKICHVNILK

-767 GLSV
+767 GLNV

>member
-1 MVKKFTSANLKP
+1 MVKKFTSANLRK
-13 TLVIVESPAKC
+13 TIVIVESPAKC

-46 LKSLKNIDEN
+46 LNSLKNIDEN

-96 IAYCIAQIFNLDI
+96 IAYCIAQIFKLDI
-109 KITKRITFN
+109 NTTKRITFN
-118 EITQTGIQ
+118 EITKT
-126 KAIQCPRTID
+126 AIQNAIQNPRTID

-151 LVGFKISPMLWS
+151 LVGFKISPMLWA
-163 HFNAGA
+163 HFNSGA
-169 SLSAGRCQAPALRLI
+169 SLSAGRCQTPALRVI
-184 YENYKDIALC
+184 YENYKDIALS
-194 NEKRVYNTTGYFTS
+194 NERRVYNTTGYFTS
-208 ANIAFE
+208 SNLAFE
-214 LQTSFETEDSVTDF
+214 LHTSFENDDAATDF
-228 LDDSIDFSHVYSCSK
+228 LDDSISFSHVYTCSK

-257 SSLQQAS
+257 STLQQAS
-264 SNEMRL
+264 SNELRL
-270 SPKDTMRICQT
+270 SPKETMRICQT

-295 KSYSRDFIDLAKEYI
+295 KSYSRDFIECAKEYI
-310 TREYDTTYINE
+310 TRQYDKIYINE
-321 QIDELVTSANDK
+321 QIDDLVSKSKDK

-339 RATNISLV
+339 RPTDISLV
-347 ELPSTMDKKDQRLY
+347 DLPSTLDNRLY
-361 KLIRENSLESCMSPA
+361 KLIRENTLASCMSPA
-376 VFHSVTATITA
+376 VFYSVTATITA

-401 FPGWTIISAKSS
+401 FPGWTIAIAKSS
-413 KVKPENK
+413 KVKPETN
-420 EYQYLQQIKS
+420 EYQYLQQIKP
-430 NIVVL
+430 NTIVP

-440 SKMNFIGIK
+440 SKMIFVGLK

-463 RGVGRPSTFSSLVD
+463 HGIGRPSTFSSLVD

-490 EARKVACKDFE
+490 EGRKVACKDFE

-513 REFGGEKNKLVIQS
+513 REFGAEKNKLVIQS
-527 LGIMVM
+527 LGILVM
-533 EFLDAHFSQLLNY
+533 EFLDAHFFDLLNY
-546 EYTSSMEKEL
+546 EYTSGMENEL

-566 TGLCRKCDEQLTLCT
+566 TNLCRKCDEQLTVCT
-581 DKLKDE
+581 SKLKDE
-587 PRMKIQLDETNAYI
+587 PRMKIQLDETNQYI

-610 NTEIIDGKA
+610 NTEIIDGKK

-663 FIQKGKFGVYAS
+663 LIQKGKFGVYAS
-675 WDQNTCSLKQ
+675 WGKNSVSLKQ

-700 KYILEQENGFIREIT
+700 KYILEQENGFIREIA

>member
-1 MVKKFTSANLKP
+1 MVKKFTSANLRK
-13 TLVIVESPAKC
+13 TIVIVESPAKC

-46 LKSLKNIDEN
+46 LNSLKNIDEN

-96 IAYCIAQIFNLDI
+96 IAYCIAQIFKLDI
-109 KITKRITFN
+109 NTTKRITFN
-118 EITQTGIQ
+118 EITKT
-126 KAIQCPRTID
+126 AIQNAIQNPRTID

-151 LVGFKISPMLWS
+151 LVGFKISPMLWA
-163 HFNAGA
+163 HFNSGA
-169 SLSAGRCQAPALRLI
+169 SLSAGRCQTPALRVI
-184 YENYKDIALC
+184 YENYKEVAQS
-194 NEKRVYNTTGYFTS
+194 NERRVYNTTGYFTS
-208 ANIAFE
+208 ANLAFE
-214 LQTSFETEDSVTDF
+214 LHTSFENDDAATDF
-228 LDDSIDFSHVYSCSK
+228 LDDSISFSHVYTCSK

-257 SSLQQAS
+257 STLQQAS
-264 SNEMRL
+264 SNELRL
-270 SPKDTMRICQT
+270 SPKETMRICQT

-295 KSYSRDFIDLAKEYI
+295 KSYSRDFIECAKEYI
-310 TREYDTTYINE
+310 TRQYDKIYINE
-321 QIDELVTSANDK
+321 QIDDLVSKSKDK

-339 RATNISLV
+339 RPTDISLV
-347 ELPSTMDKKDQRLY
+347 DLPSTLDNRLY
-361 KLIRENSLESCMSPA
+361 KLIRENTLASCMSPA
-376 VFHSVTATITA
+376 VFYSVTATITA
-387 AQNAKFTYTSEIID
+387 AQNARFTYTSEIID
-401 FPGWTIISAKSS
+401 FPGWTIAIAKSS
-413 KVKPENK
+413 KVKPETN
-420 EYQYLQQIKS
+420 EYQYLQQIKP
-430 NIVVL
+430 NTIVP

-440 SKMNFIGIK
+440 SKMNFVGLK

-463 RGVGRPSTFSSLVD
+463 HGIGRPSTFSSLVD

-490 EARKVACKDFE
+490 EGRKVSCKDFE

-527 LGIMVM
+527 LGILVM
-533 EFLDAHFSQLLNY
+533 EFLDAHFFDLLNY
-546 EYTSSMEKEL
+546 EYTSGMENEL

-566 TGLCRKCDEQLTLCT
+566 TNLCRKCDEQLTVCT
-581 DKLKDE
+581 SKLKDE
-587 PRMKIQLDETNAYI
+587 PRMKIQLDETNQYI

-610 NTEIIDGKA
+610 NTEIIDGKK

-663 FIQKGKFGVYAS
+663 LIQKGKFGVYAS
-675 WDQNTCSLKQ
+675 WGQNSVSLKQ

-700 KYILEQENGFIREIT
+700 KYILEQENGFIREIA

-731 KTAKMKKPTFHSLD
+731 KTAKMKKPTFHSLNG
-745 KFQEDYKICHVNILK
+745 FSEDYKICHVNILK

-767 GLSV
+767 GLNV

>member
-1 MVKKFTSANLKP
+1 MVKKFTSANLRK
-13 TLVIVESPAKC
+13 TIVIVESPAKC

-46 LKSLKNIDEN
+46 LNSLKNIDEN

-96 IAYCIAQIFNLDI
+96 IAYCIAQIFKLDI
-109 KITKRITFN
+109 KTTKRITFN
-118 EITQTGIQ
+118 EIT
-126 KAIQCPRTID
+126 KMAIQNAIQNPRTID

-169 SLSAGRCQAPALRLI
+169 SLSAGRCQTPALRVI
-184 YENYKDIALC
+184 YENYKEVAQS
-194 NEKRVYNTTGYFTS
+194 NERKVYNTTGYFTS
-208 ANIAFE
+208 ANLAFE
-214 LQTSFETEDSVTDF
+214 LQTSFENDDAVTDF
-228 LDDSIDFSHVYSCSK
+228 LDESISFSHVYTCSK

-257 SSLQQAS
+257 STLQQAS
-264 SNEMRL
+264 SHELRL
-270 SPKDTMRICQT
+270 SPKETMRICQT

-295 KSYSRDFIDLAKEYI
+295 KSYSRDFIECAKEYI
-310 TREYDTTYINE
+310 TREYDTNYINE
-321 QIDELVTSANDK
+321 QIDDLVSKSKDK

-339 RATNISLV
+339 RPTDISLV
-347 ELPSTMDKKDQRLY
+347 DLPSTLDNRLY
-361 KLIRENSLESCMSPA
+361 KLIRENTLASCMPPA
-376 VFHSVTATITA
+376 VFYSVTASITA
-387 AQNAKFTYTSEIID
+387 AQNAKFTYTSELND
-401 FPGWTIISAKSS
+401 FPGWTIISDKSN
-413 KVKPENK
+413 KVSN
-420 EYQYLQQIKS
+420 EYQYLQQIKP
-430 NIVVL
+430 NTVVP

-440 SKMNFIGIK
+440 SKMNFIGLK

-463 RGVGRPSTFSSLVD
+463 KGIGRPSTFSSLVD
-477 KIQERGYVSKQNV
+477 KIQERLYVSKQNV
-490 EARKVACKDFE
+490 EGCKVSCKDFE

-513 REFGGEKNKLVIQS
+513 REFGAEKNKLVIQS
-527 LGIMVM
+527 LGILVM

-546 EYTSSMEKEL
+546 EYTSGMENEL

-566 TGLCRKCDEQLTLCT
+566 TNLCRKCDEQLTVCT
-581 DKLKDE
+581 SKLKDE
-587 PRMKIQLDETNAYI
+587 PRMKIQLDETNQYI

-610 NTEIIDGKA
+610 NTEIIDGKK

-663 FIQKGKFGVYAS
+663 LIQKGKFGVYAS
-675 WDQNTCSLKQ
+675 WGQNSVSLKQ

-700 KYILEQENGFIREIT
+700 KYILEQENGFIREIA

-731 KTAKMKKPTFHSLD
+731 KTAKMKKPTFHSLNG
-745 KFQEDYKICHVNILK
+745 FSEDYKICHVNILK

-767 GLSV
+767 GLNV

>member
-1 MVKKFTSANLKP
+1 MVKKFTSANLRK
-13 TLVIVESPAKC
+13 TIVIVESPAKC

-46 LKSLKNIDEN
+46 LNSLKNIDEN

-96 IAYCIAQIFNLDI
+96 IAYCIAQIFKLDI
-109 KITKRITFN
+109 NTTKRITFN
-118 EITQTGIQ
+118 EITKT
-126 KAIQCPRTID
+126 AIQNAIQNPRTID

-151 LVGFKISPMLWS
+151 LVGFKISPMLWA
-163 HFNAGA
+163 HFNSGA
-169 SLSAGRCQAPALRLI
+169 SLSAGRCQTPALRVI
-184 YENYKDIALC
+184 YENYKDITQC

-208 ANIAFE
+208 ANLAFE
-214 LQTSFETEDSVTDF
+214 LHTSFENDDAVTDF
-228 LDDSIDFSHVYSCSK
+228 LDDSISFSHVYTCSK

-257 SSLQQAS
+257 STLQQAS
-264 SNEMRL
+264 SNELRL
-270 SPKDTMRICQT
+270 SPKETMRICQT

-295 KSYSRDFIDLAKEYI
+295 KSYSRDFIECAKEYI
-310 TREYDTTYINE
+310 TRQYDKIYINE
-321 QIDELVTSANDK
+321 QIDDLVSKSKDK

-339 RATNISLV
+339 RPTDISLV
-347 ELPSTMDKKDQRLY
+347 DLPSTLDNRLY
-361 KLIRENSLESCMSPA
+361 KLIRENTLASCMSPA
-376 VFHSVTATITA
+376 VFYSVTATITA

-401 FPGWTIISAKSS
+401 FPGWTIAIAKSS
-413 KVKPENK
+413 KVKPETN
-420 EYQYLQQIKS
+420 EYQYLQQIKP
-430 NIVVL
+430 NTIVP

-440 SKMNFIGIK
+440 SKMNFVGLK

-463 RGVGRPSTFSSLVD
+463 HGIGRPSTFSSLVD

-490 EARKVACKDFE
+490 EGRKVSCKDFE

-513 REFGGEKNKLVIQS
+513 REFGAEKNKLVIQS
-527 LGIMVM
+527 LGILVM
-533 EFLDAHFSQLLNY
+533 EFLDAHFFDLLNY
-546 EYTSSMEKEL
+546 EYTSGMENEL

-566 TGLCRKCDEQLTLCT
+566 TNLCRKCDEQLTVCT
-581 DKLKDE
+581 SKLKDE
-587 PRMKIQLDETNAYI
+587 PRMKIQLDETNQYI

-610 NTEIIDGKA
+610 NTEIIDGKK

-663 FIQKGKFGVYAS
+663 LIQKGKFGVYAS
-675 WDQNTCSLKQ
+675 WGQNSVSLKQ

-700 KYILEQENGFIREIT
+700 KYILEQENGFIREIA

-731 KTAKMKKPTFHSLD
+731 KTAKMKKPTFHSLNG
-745 KFQEDYKICHVNILK
+745 FSEDYKICHVNILK

-767 GLSV
+767 GLNV

>member
-1 MVKKFTSANLKP
+1 MVKKFTSANLRK
-13 TLVIVESPAKC
+13 TIVIVESPAKC

-46 LKSLKNIDEN
+46 LNSLKNIDEN
-56 FVPTY
+56 YVPTY

-76 AILGANEVILA
+76 AILGANDVILA

-109 KITKRITFN
+109 NTTKRITFN
-118 EITQTGIQ
+118 EITKT
-126 KAIQCPRTID
+126 AIQNAIQNPRTID

-151 LVGFKISPMLWS
+151 LVGFKISPMLWA

-169 SLSAGRCQAPALRLI
+169 SLSAGRCQTPALRVI
-184 YENYKDIALC
+184 YENYKDITQS
-194 NEKRVYNTTGYFTS
+194 NERRVYNTTGYFTS
-208 ANIAFE
+208 SNLAFE
-214 LQTSFETEDSVTDF
+214 LQTSFENDDAMTDF
-228 LDDSIDFSHVYSCSK
+228 LDDSIGFSHVYTCSK

-257 SSLQQAS
+257 STLQQAS
-264 SNEMRL
+264 SNELRL
-270 SPKDTMRICQT
+270 SPKETMRICQT

-295 KSYSRDFIDLAKEYI
+295 KSYSRDFIECAKEYI
-310 TREYDTTYINE
+310 TREYDKNYINE
-321 QIDELVTSANDK
+321 QIDELVSKSKDN

-339 RATNISLV
+339 RPTDISLID
-347 ELPSTMDKKDQRLY
+347 LPSTLDNRLY
-361 KLIRENSLESCMSPA
+361 KLIRENTLASCMPPA
-376 VFHSVTATITA
+376 VFYSVTATITA
-387 AQNAKFTYTSEIID
+387 AQNAKFTYTSERID
-401 FPGWTIISAKSS
+401 FPGWTIAIAKSS
-413 KVKPENK
+413 KVKPETN
-420 EYQYLQQIKS
+420 EYQYLQQIKP
-430 NIVVL
+430 NTVVP

-440 SKMNFIGIK
+440 SKMNFTGIK

-463 RGVGRPSTFSSLVD
+463 HGIGRPSTFSSLVD

-490 EARKVACKDFE
+490 EGRKVSCKDFE
-501 LTDDNIYEVEQM
+501 LTDDNIYEVEET
-513 REFGGEKNKLVIQS
+513 REFGAEKNKLVIQS
-527 LGIMVM
+527 LGILVM
-533 EFLDAHFSQLLNY
+533 EFLDAHFFDLLNY
-546 EYTSSMEKEL
+546 EYTSGMENEL

-566 TGLCRKCDEQLTLCT
+566 SSLCRKCDEQLTVCT
-581 DKLKDE
+581 SKLKDE
-587 PRMKIQLDETNAYI
+587 PRMKIQLDETNQYI

-610 NTEIIDGKA
+610 NTEIIDGKQ

-658 ENQDV
+658 EGLDV
-663 FIQKGKFGVYAS
+663 VLQKGKFGVYAS
-675 WDQNTCSLKQ
+675 WGKNTCSLKQ

-700 KYILEQENGFIREIT
+700 KYILEQENGFIREIA

-745 KFQEDYKICHVNILK
+745 GFSEDYKICDVNILK

-767 GLSV
+767 GLNV

>member
-1 MVKKFTSANLKP
+1 MVKKFTSANLRK
-13 TLVIVESPAKC
+13 TIVIVESPAKC

-46 LKSLKNIDEN
+46 LNSLKNIDEN

-96 IAYCIAQIFNLDI
+96 IAYCIAQIFKLDI
-109 KITKRITFN
+109 NTTKRITFN
-118 EITQTGIQ
+118 EITKT
-126 KAIQCPRTID
+126 AIQNAIQNPRTID

-151 LVGFKISPMLWS
+151 LVGFKISPMLWA
-163 HFNAGA
+163 HFNSGA
-169 SLSAGRCQAPALRLI
+169 SLSAGRCQTPALRVI
-184 YENYKDIALC
+184 YENYKEVAQS
-194 NEKRVYNTTGYFTS
+194 NERRVYNTTGYFTS
-208 ANIAFE
+208 ANLAFE
-214 LQTSFETEDSVTDF
+214 LHTSFENDDAATDF
-228 LDDSIDFSHVYSCSK
+228 LDDSISFSHVYTCSK

-257 SSLQQAS
+257 STLQQAS
-264 SNEMRL
+264 SNELRL
-270 SPKDTMRICQT
+270 SPKETMRICQT

-295 KSYSRDFIDLAKEYI
+295 KSYSRDFIECAKEYI
-310 TREYDTTYINE
+310 TRQYDKIYINE
-321 QIDELVTSANDK
+321 QIDDLVSKSKDK

-339 RATNISLV
+339 RPTDISLV
-347 ELPSTMDKKDQRLY
+347 DLPSTLDNRLY
-361 KLIRENSLESCMSPA
+361 KLIRENTLASCMSPA
-376 VFHSVTATITA
+376 VFYSVTATITA

-401 FPGWTIISAKSS
+401 FPGWTIAIAKSS
-413 KVKPENK
+413 KVKPETN
-420 EYQYLQQIKS
+420 EYQYLQQIKP
-430 NIVVL
+430 NTIVP

-440 SKMNFIGIK
+440 SKMNFVGLK

-463 RGVGRPSTFSSLVD
+463 HGIGRPSTFSSLVD

-490 EARKVACKDFE
+490 EGRKVACKDFE

-513 REFGGEKNKLVIQS
+513 REFGAEKNKLVIQS
-527 LGIMVM
+527 LGILVM
-533 EFLDAHFSQLLNY
+533 EFLDAHFFDLLNY
-546 EYTSSMEKEL
+546 EYTSGMENEL

-566 TGLCRKCDEQLTLCT
+566 TNLCRKCDEQLTVCT
-581 DKLKDE
+581 SKLKDE
-587 PRMKIQLDETNAYI
+587 PRMKIQLDETNQYI

-610 NTEIIDGKA
+610 NTEIIDGKK

-663 FIQKGKFGVYAS
+663 LIQKGKFGVYAS
-675 WDQNTCSLKQ
+675 WGQNSVSLKQ

-700 KYILEQENGFIREIT
+700 KYILEQENGFIREIA

-731 KTAKMKKPTFHSLD
+731 KTAKMKKPTFHSLNG
-745 KFQEDYKICHVNILK
+745 FSEDYKICHVNILK
-760 SWIKETY
+760 SWIKET
-767 GLSV
+767 

>member
-1 MVKKFTSANLKP
+1 MVKKFTSANLRK
-13 TLVIVESPAKC
+13 TIVIVESPAKC

-46 LKSLKNIDEN
+46 LNSLKNIDEN

-96 IAYCIAQIFNLDI
+96 IAYCIAQIFKLDI
-109 KITKRITFN
+109 NTTKRITFN
-118 EITQTGIQ
+118 EITKT
-126 KAIQCPRTID
+126 AIQNAIQNPRTID

-151 LVGFKISPMLWS
+151 LVGFKISPMLWN

-169 SLSAGRCQAPALRLI
+169 SLSAGRCQTPALRVI
-184 YENYKDIALC
+184 YENYKDIAQS
-194 NEKRVYNTTGYFTS
+194 NERRVYNTTGYFTS
-208 ANIAFE
+208 SNLAFE
-214 LQTSFETEDSVTDF
+214 LHTSFENDDAATDF
-228 LDDSIDFSHVYSCSK
+228 LDDSISFSHVYTCSK

-257 SSLQQAS
+257 STLQQAS
-264 SNEMRL
+264 SNELRL
-270 SPKDTMRICQT
+270 SPKETMRICQT

-295 KSYSRDFIDLAKEYI
+295 KSYSRDFIECAKEYI
-310 TREYDTTYINE
+310 TRQYDKIYINE
-321 QIDELVTSANDK
+321 QIDDLVSKSKDK

-339 RATNISLV
+339 RPTDISLV
-347 ELPSTMDKKDQRLY
+347 DLPSTLDNRLY
-361 KLIRENSLESCMSPA
+361 KLIRENTLASCMSPA
-376 VFHSVTATITA
+376 VFYSVTATITA

-401 FPGWTIISAKSS
+401 FPGWTIAIAKSS
-413 KVKPENK
+413 KVKPETN
-420 EYQYLQQIKS
+420 EYQYLQQIKP
-430 NIVVL
+430 NTIVP

-440 SKMNFIGIK
+440 SKMNFVGLK

-463 RGVGRPSTFSSLVD
+463 HGIGRPSTFSSLVD

-490 EARKVACKDFE
+490 EGRKVSCKDFE

-513 REFGGEKNKLVIQS
+513 REFGAEKNKLVIQS
-527 LGIMVM
+527 LGILVM

-546 EYTSSMEKEL
+546 EYTSGMENEL

-566 TGLCRKCDEQLTLCT
+566 SSLCRKCDEQLTVCT
-581 DKLKDE
+581 SKLKDE
-587 PRMKIQLDETNAYI
+587 PRMKIQLDETNQYI

-610 NTEIIDGKA
+610 NTEIIDGKK

-658 ENQDV
+658 EGLDV
-663 FIQKGKFGVYAS
+663 VLQKGKFGVYAS
-675 WDQNTCSLKQ
+675 WGKNTCSLKQ

-700 KYILEQENGFIREIT
+700 KYILEQENCFGREISQ
-715 LDCSI
+715 DCSI

-745 KFQEDYKICHVNILK
+745 KFSEDYKICHVNILK

-767 GLSV
+767 GLNV

>member
-1 MVKKFTSANLKP
+1 MVKKFTSTDLRK
-13 TLVIVESPAKC
+13 TIVIVESPAKC

-46 LKSLKNIDEN
+46 LNSLKNIDEN

-96 IAYCIAQIFNLDI
+96 IAYCIAQIFKLDI
-109 KITKRITFN
+109 KTTKRITFN
-118 EITQTGIQ
+118 EITKT
-126 KAIQCPRTID
+126 AIQNAIQNPRTID

-151 LVGFKISPMLWS
+151 LVGFKISPMLWN

-169 SLSAGRCQAPALRLI
+169 SLSAGRCQTPALRVI
-184 YENYKDIALC
+184 YENYKEVAQS
-194 NEKRVYNTTGYFTS
+194 NERRVYNTTGYFTS
-208 ANIAFE
+208 SNLAFE
-214 LQTSFETEDSVTDF
+214 LQTSFENDDAATDF
-228 LDDSIDFSHVYSCSK
+228 LDESISFSHVYTCSK

-257 SSLQQAS
+257 STLQQAS
-264 SNEMRL
+264 SNELRL
-270 SPKDTMRICQT
+270 SPKETMRICQT

-295 KSYSRDFIDLAKEYI
+295 KSYSRDFIECAKEYI
-310 TREYDTTYINE
+310 TREYDTNYINE
-321 QIDELVTSANDK
+321 QIDDLVSKSKDN

-339 RATNISLV
+339 RPTDISLID
-347 ELPSTMDKKDQRLY
+347 LPSTLEQRLY
-361 KLIRENSLESCMSPA
+361 KLIRENTLASCMPPA
-376 VFHSVTATITA
+376 VFYSVTATITA

-401 FPGWTIISAKSS
+401 FPGWTIAIAKSS
-413 KVKPENK
+413 KVKPETN
-420 EYQYLQQIKS
+420 EYQYLQQIKQ
-430 NIVVL
+430 NTVVP

-440 SKMNFIGIK
+440 SKMNFTGIK

-463 RGVGRPSTFSSLVD
+463 HGIGRPSTFSSLVD

-490 EARKVACKDFE
+490 EGRKVACKDFE

-513 REFGGEKNKLVIQS
+513 REFGAEKNKLVIQS
-527 LGIMVM
+527 LGILVM
-533 EFLDAHFSQLLNY
+533 EFLDAHFFDLLNY
-546 EYTSSMEKEL
+546 EYTSGMENEL

-566 TGLCRKCDEQLTLCT
+566 SSLCRKCDKQLTLCT
-581 DKLKDE
+581 SKLKDE
-587 PRMKIQLDETNAYI
+587 PRMKIQLDETNQYI

-610 NTEIIDGKA
+610 NTEIIDGKK

-663 FIQKGKFGVYAS
+663 LIQKGKFGVYAS
-675 WDQNTCSLKQ
+675 WGQNSVSLKQ

-700 KYILEQENGFIREIT
+700 KYILEQENGFIREISQ
-715 LDCSI
+715 DCSI

-745 KFQEDYKICHVNILK
+745 KFSEDYKICHVNILK

-767 GLSV
+767 GLNV

>member
-1 MVKKFTSANLKP
+1 MVKKFTSANLRK
-13 TLVIVESPAKC
+13 TIVIVESPAKC

-46 LKSLKNIDEN
+46 LNSLKNIDEN

-96 IAYCIAQIFNLDI
+96 IAYCIAQIFKLDI
-109 KITKRITFN
+109 KTTKRITFN
-118 EITQTGIQ
+118 EIT
-126 KAIQCPRTID
+126 KMAIQNAIQNPRTID

-169 SLSAGRCQAPALRLI
+169 SLSAGRCQTPALRVI
-184 YENYKDIALC
+184 YENYKEVAQS
-194 NEKRVYNTTGYFTS
+194 NERKVYNTTGYFTS
-208 ANIAFE
+208 ANLAFE
-214 LQTSFETEDSVTDF
+214 LQTSFENDDAVTDF
-228 LDDSIDFSHVYSCSK
+228 LDESISFSHVYTCSK

-257 SSLQQAS
+257 STLQQAS
-264 SNEMRL
+264 SNELRL
-270 SPKDTMRICQT
+270 SPKETMRICQT

-295 KSYSRDFIDLAKEYI
+295 KSYSRDFIECAKEYI
-310 TREYDTTYINE
+310 TREYDTNYINE
-321 QIDELVTSANDK
+321 QIDDLVSKSKDK

-339 RATNISLV
+339 RPTDISLV
-347 ELPSTMDKKDQRLY
+347 DLPSTLDNRLY
-361 KLIRENSLESCMSPA
+361 KLIRENTLASCMPPA
-376 VFHSVTATITA
+376 VFYSVTASITA
-387 AQNAKFTYTSEIID
+387 AQNAKFTYTSELND
-401 FPGWTIISAKSS
+401 FPGWTIISDKSN
-413 KVKPENK
+413 KVSN
-420 EYQYLQQIKS
+420 EYQYLQQIKP
-430 NIVVL
+430 NTVVP

-440 SKMNFIGIK
+440 SKMNFIGLK

-463 RGVGRPSTFSSLVD
+463 KGIGRPSTFSSLVD
-477 KIQERGYVSKQNV
+477 KIQERLYVSKQNV
-490 EARKVACKDFE
+490 EGCKVSCKDFE

-513 REFGGEKNKLVIQS
+513 REFGAEKNKLVIQS
-527 LGIMVM
+527 LGILVM

-546 EYTSSMEKEL
+546 EYTSGMENEL

-566 TGLCRKCDEQLTLCT
+566 TNLCRKCDEQLTVCT
-581 DKLKDE
+581 SKLKDE
-587 PRMKIQLDETNAYI
+587 PRMKIQLDETNQYI

-610 NTEIIDGKA
+610 NTEIIDGKK

-663 FIQKGKFGVYAS
+663 LIQKGKFGVYAS
-675 WDQNTCSLKQ
+675 WGQNSVSLKQ

-700 KYILEQENGFIREIT
+700 KYILEQENGFIREIA

-731 KTAKMKKPTFHSLD
+731 KTAKMKKPTFHSLNG
-745 KFQEDYKICHVNILK
+745 FSEDYKICHVNILK

-767 GLSV
+767 GVNV